1 MKRRR
6 DRAARAQRRR
16 STDPGSYFAAARRR
30 ASADFLRAAVL
41 RWTTPLLTA
50 LSSVRMASRIAAG
63 RPAPSAARAVLIA
76 PRIFDRI
83 ARLRRRRRSACR
95 IRFIADFVFA
105 K

>member
-1 MKRRR
+1 MRRR
-6 DRAARAQRRR
+6 WDRAARAETLLR
-16 STDPGSYFAAARRR
+16 PSYFAAARRR

-50 LSSVRMASRIAAG
+50 LSSVRMASRIAVG
-63 RPAPSAARAVLIA
+63 RAAPSAARAVLIA

>member
-1 MKRRR
+1 
-6 DRAARAQRRR
+6 
-16 STDPGSYFAAARRR
+16 
-30 ASADFLRAAVL
+30 V
-41 RWTTPLLTA
+41 
-50 LSSVRMASRIAAG
+50 
-63 RPAPSAARAVLIA
+63 APSAERAVLIA